1 MTTLRVLAGDE
12 LGYVRVCANSPT
24 AASDDDGESLHL
36 IGKFGAL
43 DRSTATVRMHYATP
57 NAHGDDA
64 LAFASLGTI
73 VAARKGGRVDTLDAR
88 SGAQKHKTLRV
99 DGDIVD
105 AYGSC
110 SSATAMDVIVVH
122 ASGEVSTHGVEGD
135 GDWTRRGSFTAMAN
149 ALSADVDTR
158 LGRIVI
164 GGKDFGNDVMIY
176 DVAEGKRLYKAKP
189 PPVNWLNY
197 RAPPWVS
204 ATCFASQSECVR
216 FFVGTGEHRFRH
228 YDTREAKRAVL
239 ELDMG
244 NGVITSVAS
253 SVDGNEAYVANARG
267 LFEIV
272 DLRAGRT
279 RGKFRGNSGSIRQIA
294 VHPDGAHV
302 ACGGLDQYVR
312 VYDVKTKRAVAS
324 AYAKQALTSI
334 VFDAY
339 TPEVEAANAKATKKK
354 AKKSSKIKV
363 DADGSVR
370 KLKKKVK
377 RADVSS
383 DSEKDAKKKTKKKL
397 KMRIE

>member
-12 LGYVRVCANSPT
+12 LGYVRVCANAP

-43 DRSTATVRMHYATP
+43 DRASATLRMHHATP
-57 NAHGDDA
+57 NAYGDDS
-64 LAFASLGTI
+64 LTFASLGTI
-73 VAARKGGRVDTLDAR
+73 VAARKGGRVDALDAR

-99 DGDIVD
+99 DGEIVD

-176 DVAEGKRLYKAKP
+176 DIAEGKRLYKAKP

-244 NGVITSVAS
+244 NAVITSVAS
-253 SVDGNEAYVANARG
+253 SADGNEAYVANARG

-294 VHPDGAHV
+294 VHPDGMHV

-339 TPEVEAANAKATKKK
+339 TPEVEAANAKSANKK
-354 AKKSSKIKV
+354 AKKSTKV
-363 DADGSVR
+363 EADGSVK

-377 RADVSS
+377 RVVAS
-383 DSEKDAKKKTKKKL
+383 DSEDDVPKKTKKTKKKL

>member
-1 MTTLRVLAGDE
+1 
-12 LGYVRVCANSPT
+12 
-24 AASDDDGESLHL
+24 
-36 IGKFGAL
+36 
-43 DRSTATVRMHYATP
+43 
-57 NAHGDDA
+57 
-64 LAFASLGTI
+64 
-73 VAARKGGRVDTLDAR
+73 
-88 SGAQKHKTLRV
+88 
-99 DGDIVD
+99 
-105 AYGSC
+105 
-110 SSATAMDVIVVH
+110 
-122 ASGEVSTHGVEGD
+122 
-135 GDWTRRGSFTAMAN
+135 
-149 ALSADVDTR
+149 
-158 LGRIVI
+158 
-164 GGKDFGNDVMIY
+164 
-176 DVAEGKRLYKAKP
+176 
-189 PPVNWLNY
+189 
-197 RAPPWVS
+197 
-204 ATCFASQSECVR
+204 
-216 FFVGTGEHRFRH
+216 
-228 YDTREAKRAVL
+228 
-239 ELDMG
+239 MG